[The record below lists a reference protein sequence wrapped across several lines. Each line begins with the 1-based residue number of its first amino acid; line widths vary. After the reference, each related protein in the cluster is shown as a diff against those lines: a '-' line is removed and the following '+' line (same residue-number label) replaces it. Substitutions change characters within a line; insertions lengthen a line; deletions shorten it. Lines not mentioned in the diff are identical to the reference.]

1 MLSITSFSFFVFVA
15 AALVLYYVFPRRWQ
29 WGVLFAFSLAFVLF
43 SSGSAAFVYIAAD
56 VAAVYF
62 GTLLTERTDNPR
74 RRTLFT
80 ALSVAVVVLM
90 LFLLRYSANVLVYFV
105 GMPDTSVVPT
115 ALRSLAAPI
124 GVSYFSLSA
133 IGYILDVNWRT
144 CRAERNPLRLAL
156 LILWFPALVCGPV
169 TRYGEL
175 GETLFA
181 EHRFDYENFKSGA
194 YRMLYGLFKK
204 LVIANRL
211 ALFTGMVFS
220 PGLNFNEY
228 KGLFIPTAALLY
240 AFQLYADFSG
250 CMDIML
256 GVSEMLQVRMPEN
269 FRQPFFSQSLS
280 EFWRRWHIT
289 LGQWA
294 KDYVMYPLLKS
305 RTFVA
310 LGDFGKR
317 LFGKKTGKKLP
328 TYLGMLV
335 LWLVI
340 GIWHGGM
347 PKYVFASGILP
358 WFFIVGGQICQPL
371 FDRLGILLRVDKSRF
386 GYRLFASLRTLFL
399 MCVTWIFFNAQSVAH
414 GVWMLKA
421 SVSVQ
426 NWWIFFDGSLYELGM
441 TQKDFTVAFISF
453 IIVLCVSIAQEKGIN
468 VRKAFEGQHLIFKW
482 LVLLGGIFAIMVF
495 GVYGPGYNAADF
507 IYEG

>member
-1 MLSITSFSFFVFVA
+1 MFTITSCAFFVFVA
-15 AALVLYYVFPRRWQ
+15 AALALYYIFPRRGQ
-29 WGVLFAFSLAFVLF
+29 WIVLFAFSLAFVFF
-43 SSGSAAFVYIAAD
+43 SSGPAAFIYVAAD

-62 GTLLTERTDNPR
+62 GTVLTARTDDPR

-80 ALSVAVVVLM
+80 ALSIIVVVIV
-90 LFLLRYSANVLVYFV
+90 LFLLRYSVNVLEYFG
-105 GMPDTSVVPT
+105 GMPGTAAIPA
-115 ALRSLAAPI
+115 ALRSLTAPI
-124 GVSYFSLSA
+124 GISYFSLSA

-144 CRAERNPLRLAL
+144 CRVERNPLRLAL

-169 TRYGEL
+169 TRYGDL
-175 GETLFA
+175 SETLFA
-181 EHRFDYENFKSGA
+181 THRFDYEKFKSGA

-211 ALFTGMVFS
+211 AIFTGTVFS
-220 PGLNFNEY
+220 PVFNEY
-228 KGLFIPTAALLY
+228 KGLFIPTATLLY
-240 AFQLYADFSG
+240 AFQIYADFSG

-256 GVSEMLQVRMPEN
+256 GVSEMLQVGMPEN

-305 RTFVA
+305 RAFVA
-310 LGDFGKR
+310 LGDRGKKLLGKKAGKR
-317 LFGKKTGKKLP
+317 LP

-340 GIWHGGM
+340 GLWHGGT
-347 PKYVFASGILP
+347 PKHIFACGIQL

-371 FDRLGILLRVDKSRF
+371 FDKLSMLLRVDKGLF
-386 GYRLFASLRTLFL
+386 GYKLFASLRTLFL
-399 MCVTWIFFNAQSVAH
+399 MCATWIFFNAQSVAH
-414 GVWMLKA
+414 GIWMLKNSI
-421 SVSVQ
+421 SVH
-426 NWWIFFDGSLYELGM
+426 NWWIFFDGSLYEFGM

-453 IIVLCVSIAQEKGIN
+453 IIVLCVSIAQEKGID
-468 VRKAFEGQHLIFKW
+468 VRKAFEKQQLVFKW
-482 LVLLGGIFAIMVF
+482 IVLLGGIIAIMVF
-495 GVYGPGYNAADF
+495 GIYGPGYNAADF
-507 IYEG
+507 IYRG

>member
-1 MLSITSFSFFVFVA
+1 MFTITSFAFFVFVA
-15 AALVLYYVFPRRWQ
+15 AALALYYIFPRRGQ
-29 WGVLFAFSLAFVLF
+29 WIVLFAFSLAFVFF
-43 SSGSAAFVYIAAD
+43 SSGPAAFIYVAAD

-62 GTLLTERTDNPR
+62 GTVLTARTYDPR

-80 ALSVAVVVLM
+80 TLSIIVVVIV
-90 LFLLRYSANVLVYFV
+90 LFLLRYSANMLEYFV
-105 GMPDTSVVPT
+105 GMPDTAAIPA
-115 ALRSLAAPI
+115 ALHSLTAPI
-124 GVSYFSLSA
+124 GISYFSLSA

-144 CRAERNPLRLAL
+144 CRVERNPLRLAL

-169 TRYGEL
+169 TRYGDL
-175 GETLFA
+175 SETLLA
-181 EHRFDYENFKSGA
+181 THRFDYDKFKSGS

-211 ALFTGMVFS
+211 AIFTGTVFS
-220 PGLNFNEY
+220 PVFNEY

-240 AFQLYADFSG
+240 AFQIYADFSG

-256 GVSEMLQVRMPEN
+256 GVSEMLQVGIPEN

-305 RTFVA
+305 RAFVA
-310 LGDFGKR
+310 LGDRGKKLLGKKAGKR
-317 LFGKKTGKKLP
+317 LP

-340 GIWHGGM
+340 GLWHGGT
-347 PKYVFASGILP
+347 PKHIFACGILL

-371 FDRLGILLRVDKSRF
+371 FDKLSTLLRVDKRLF
-386 GYRLFASLRTLFL
+386 GYKLFASLRTLFL

-414 GVWMLKA
+414 GVWMLKNSI
-421 SVSVQ
+421 SVH
-426 NWWIFFDGSLYELGM
+426 NWWIFFDGSLYEFGM

-453 IIVLCVSIAQEKGIN
+453 IIVLCVSIAQEKNID
-468 VRKAFEGQHLIFKW
+468 VRKAFEKQQLVFKW
-482 LVLLGGIFAIMVF
+482 IVLLGGIIAIMVF
-495 GVYGPGYNAADF
+495 GIYGPGYNAADF
-507 IYEG
+507 IYRG